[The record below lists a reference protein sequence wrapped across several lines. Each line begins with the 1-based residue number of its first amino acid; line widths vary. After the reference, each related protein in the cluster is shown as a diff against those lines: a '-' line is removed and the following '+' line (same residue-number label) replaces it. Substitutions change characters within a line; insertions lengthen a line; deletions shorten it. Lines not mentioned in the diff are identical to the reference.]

1 MAEPVF
7 LLQIVDRD
15 GQVVR
20 LAAGGK
26 LELDLVETIVSPAIA
41 HAIGELWSGPE
52 ARQRFLDA
60 ISERLAEKPIGVFR
74 TKAQVLRAVHEAL
87 VETLASY
94 GIDPVAQSMTHLLT
108 QSLQT
113 ALRQLKRASRAAV

>member
-26 LELDLVETIVSPAIA
+26 LELDLVETIVSPAVA

-87 VETLASY
+87 VETLAGY
-94 GIDPVAQSMTHLLT
+94 GIDPVAQNMTHLLT